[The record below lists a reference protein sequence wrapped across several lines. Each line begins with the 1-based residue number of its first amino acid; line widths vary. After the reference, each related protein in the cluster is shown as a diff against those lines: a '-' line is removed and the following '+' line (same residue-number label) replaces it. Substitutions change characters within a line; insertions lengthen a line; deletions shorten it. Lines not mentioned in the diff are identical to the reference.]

1 MEKMGI
7 EQLPL
12 EVKKCFMKEL
22 EQLVSKYSPLSN
34 YSEEQINTALSL
46 LEQFGKEELEVEE
59 LLEIA
64 ELINQFN
71 EQVVQYYLWNREH
84 YNAISI
90 EIAQEHIEEIHRE
103 GFIILDQYLFYLDG
117 SNQVMK
123 RTLIEQMLTE
133 PYDIDRLFDKDELIE
148 MWLNKTSQE
157 DVIRDLMK
165 LGLEEL
171 LEEAPEEAY
180 VNCDGTSIYY
190 ASIEG

>member
-1 MEKMGI
+1 MEI

-46 LEQFGKEELEVEE
+46 LEQFGKAELELEE
-59 LLEIA
+59 LLEII
-64 ELINQFN
+64 ELINQSN

-84 YNAISI
+84 YNTISI
-90 EIAQEHIEEIHRE
+90 ETAQEHIEEIHRE
-103 GFIILDQYLFYLDG
+103 GFIILDEYLFYLDG
-117 SNQVMK
+117 TNQVMK
-123 RTLIEQMLTE
+123 RALIEQMLTE

-148 MWLNKTSQE
+148 MWLNETSQE
-157 DVIRDLMK
+157 DVIRDLMR

-171 LEEAPEEAY
+171 LEEAPEKAY

-190 ASIEG
+190 ANIEG